1 MTIKEIKETV
11 NTYRLGAKEYIAEH
25 KPQIKTAVK
34 TALVVGIPM
43 YLKGY
48 LFGYRDGMTWMSNS
62 NGRSPMRVIKD
73 DADAEEYND
82 ETE

>member
-34 TALVVGIPM
+34 TALIVGIPM

-48 LFGYRDGMTWMSNS
+48 LFGYRDGMTWMKVHDVQTKTINEY
-62 NGRSPMRVIKD
+62 V
-73 DADAEEYND
+73 EEYND